1 MWKKRNATDG
11 HADRERAAELARYIA
26 DELKA
31 QGLTQKKAAEI
42 LGISQ
47 PRVSLIVQG
56 GGGGGGG
63 RTMGMSVEVLEG
75 YLRTINPEAFD

>member
-56 GGGGGGG
+56 